1 MKKDVKKD
9 EAAISFR
16 KYARFGLDR
25 RGLDP
30 LRIYKVIE
38 VCFSA
43 EKTRLDMLA
52 VHDTMRLLELNGE
65 GECADAVRAVYFA
78 TAKRRAA
85 KNEITWRIRRYA
97 MESYCDE
104 RTVYR
109 RLARARELYLKVRE
123 KLPCIRKGDHL

>member
-1 MKKDVKKD
+1 MKKDCQRD
-9 EAAISFR
+9 EVALVFR

-30 LRIYKVIE
+30 LRIYKLID
-38 VCFSA
+38 VCFSSERA
-43 EKTRLDMLA
+43 RLDMLA
-52 VHDTMRLLELNGE
+52 VFDTVRLLELNGE
-65 GECADAVRAVYFA
+65 GDCSDAVRAVYFA

-109 RLARARELYLKVRE
+109 RLARARELYLKIRRE
-123 KLPCIRKGDHL
+123 LPERIGQGG